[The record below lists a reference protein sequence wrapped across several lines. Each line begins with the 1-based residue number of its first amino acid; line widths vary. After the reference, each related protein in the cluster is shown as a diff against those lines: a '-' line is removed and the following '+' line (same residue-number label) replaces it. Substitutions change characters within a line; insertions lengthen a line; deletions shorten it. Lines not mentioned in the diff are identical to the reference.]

1 MCLVV
6 TQSSGLL
13 VDDVVDLL
21 KTKHRYINCEA
32 SRSASSVFA
41 ISCLGHLSLDV
52 GQLFFSIV

>member
-13 VDDVVDLL
+13 VDDVDLL
-21 KTKHRYINCEA
+21 KTKRRYINCEA

-52 GQLFFSIV
+52 GQFLFSIV